1 MTAITQNLPTLNN
14 RAKSALLLAM
24 RDFYDTVGKFLPTKH
39 IQPKSQYATSRRPPK
54 ELTIIERPLWEQIP
68 HEYDYF
74 HSYFCDTPQFIGGY
88 FARKYATLYQ
98 EKGSKVA
105 NTYLRTCGL
114 IRCTEVQ
121 QQYAINAGK
130 SLLAQ
135 EFYKQLSILPT
146 LDKIDVEELAGK
158 IAGYMHNLIIKFLE
172 TDEFKLSCVGENSHE
187 LVIYKFALEQLKPL
201 KITAPYFADY
211 KKGEISEQQIV
222 IALAKLSDDS
232 WWQNKL
238 KRQWSFQREH
248 LAIAAGQV
256 QKSASPY
263 ASRTCV
269 GEWREQKRKNREWL
283 KNQCIENVDT
293 GEQFELV
300 LQVDKSNANPAI
312 RRCELMIRM
321 RGFED
326 IANEYGYVGAFI
338 TLTAPS
344 KYHAVHA
351 KGGFVKNWN
360 GGTPRDAQRYLCKVW
375 AKIRAKLNREG
386 IKIFGFRVAEPHHD
400 GTPHWHILVFML
412 PENKDKVRDIMYSY
426 ALEEDGSEQ
435 GAQYARFKFENIE
448 KEKGSATG
456 YIAKYISKNI
466 DGYQLDNEVDDET
479 GQNLKE
485 MAKNVTAWASR
496 WGIRQFQQI
505 GGAPVTVWRE
515 LRRLGSQKVE
525 SPAIDPVLAA
535 ADAGDWAAYTQLQG
549 GAMVQ
554 RKDLRVR
561 ISYEEAQ
568 NQFEEDVKKIKGVF
582 SPIVGAASFI
592 CTRLINWA
600 IVSKNRSDSDARSS
614 VNNCTEVKNSP
625 KHDQRQKIKKE
636 LEKRKIIFNTKHI
649 DAILAGNP
657 VSFNENL
664 CVKIFENYLVYLN
677 LPYSSSD
684 CDCKLL
690 KNRGKVK
697 VAINKDREKLLIKTS
712 DPEENL
718 KNMEYLKILD
728 EIMVTAPKTKIADKP
743 RLLVKK
749 DNSKPKKS
757 DDLLDEIFKYLEK
770 KNIKFSDWLKKP
782 NILVNY
788 K

>member
-1 MTAITQNLPTLNN
+1 MTTITQNLPTLNH
-14 RAKSALLLAM
+14 RVKYALFSTM

-39 IQPKSQYATSRRPPK
+39 IQPKSQYSTSRRPPRN
-54 ELTIIERPLWEQIP
+54 LTIIERPLWEQIP

-114 IRCTEVQ
+114 TRCTEVQ
-121 QQYAINAGK
+121 QQYAIKDAGK
-130 SLLAQ
+130 SLIVQ
-135 EFYKQLSILPT
+135 EFYEQLSKLPI

-172 TDEFKLSCVGENSHE
+172 TDEFKLSNNAHE
-187 LVIYKFALEQLKPL
+187 LAIYKFALEQLKPL
-201 KITAPYFADY
+201 KIVAPYFADY
-211 KKGEISEQQIV
+211 KKDEISEQQIV
-222 IALAKLSDDS
+222 IALAKLSDDK
-232 WWQNKL
+232 WWKSKL
-238 KRQWSFQREH
+238 KRRWAFQREH

-263 ASRTCV
+263 ASRTCI
-269 GEWREQKRKNREWL
+269 GEWKEQKRKNREWL
-283 KNQCIENVDT
+283 KNQCIENTET

-312 RRCELMIRM
+312 RRCELMVRM

-326 IANEYGYVGAFI
+326 IADEYGYEGAFI

-360 GGTPRDAQRYLCKVW
+360 GGTPRDTQRYLCGVW
-375 AKIRAKLNREG
+375 AKIRAKLNRER

-412 PENKDKVRDIMYSY
+412 PEHKQQVYEIMQTY

-525 SPAIDPVLAA
+525 SPTIDPVLAA

-561 ISYEEAQ
+561 ISYEETQ
-568 NQFEEDVKKIKGVF
+568 NQFEEDIKKVKGVF
-582 SPIVGAASFI
+582 SPIIGMASFI
-592 CTRLINWA
+592 CTRLIKWA

-614 VNNCTEVKNSP
+614 VNNCTQSKNSTEY
-625 KHDQRQKIKKE
+625 DQRQNVINELKKHQINYNQHQ
-636 LEKRKIIFNTKHI
+636 L
-649 DAILAGNP
+649 
-657 VSFNENL
+657 
-664 CVKIFENYLVYLN
+664 NYLLTGQD
-677 LPYSSSD
+677 LKFSD
-684 CDCKLL
+684 
-690 KNRGKVK
+690 
-697 VAINKDREKLLIKTS
+697 KLLIKWVKEKLAII
-712 DPEENL
+712 DL
-718 KNMEYLKILD
+718 RQKWIG
-728 EIMVTAPKTKIADKP
+728 APPDIEW
-743 RLLVKK
+743 
-749 DNSKPKKS
+749 S
-757 DDLLDEIFKYLEK
+757 F
-770 KNIKFSDWLKKP
+770 
-782 NILVNY
+782 
-788 K
+788 

>member
-1 MTAITQNLPTLNN
+1 MTTITQNLPTLNH
-14 RAKSALLLAM
+14 RVKYALFSTM

-39 IQPKSQYATSRRPPK
+39 IQPKSQYSTSRRPPK
-54 ELTIIERPLWEQIP
+54 NLTIIERPLWEQIP

-114 IRCTEVQ
+114 TRCTEVQ
-121 QQYAINAGK
+121 QQYAIKDAGK
-130 SLLAQ
+130 SLIVQ
-135 EFYKQLSILPT
+135 EFYEQLSKLPI

-172 TDEFKLSCVGENSHE
+172 TDEFKLSNNAHE
-187 LVIYKFALEQLKPL
+187 LAIYKFALEQLKPL

-222 IALAKLSDDS
+222 IALAKLSDDK
-232 WWQNKL
+232 WWRSRL
-238 KRQWSFQREH
+238 KRTWGFQREH

-256 QKSASPY
+256 QKHASPY
-263 ASRTCV
+263 VSHTCV
-269 GEWREQKRKNREWL
+269 GEWKEQKRKNREWL
-283 KNQCIENVDT
+283 KNQCIENTET

-312 RRCELMIRM
+312 RRCELMVRM

-326 IANEYGYVGAFI
+326 IADEFGHEGAFI
-338 TLTAPS
+338 TLTALS

-360 GGTPRDAQRYLCKVW
+360 GGTPRDTQRYLCGVW
-375 AKIRAKLNREG
+375 AKIRAKLNREN

-412 PENKDKVRDIMYSY
+412 PEHKQRVYEIMQAY
-426 ALEEDGSEQ
+426 ALEKDGGEQ
-435 GAQYARFKFENIE
+435 GAQHARFEFEEIE

-549 GAMVQ
+549 GAMVK
-554 RKDLRVR
+554 RKELRVR
-561 ISYEEAQ
+561 ISYEDTQ

-582 SPIVGAASFI
+582 SPIIGMASFI
-592 CTRLINWA
+592 CTRLIKWA

-614 VNNCTEVKNSP
+614 SSVNNCTEVKKSP
-625 KHDQRQKIKKE
+625 QDDRRQKVINELKKHQINYNPHQ
-636 LEKRKIIFNTKHI
+636 LNHL
-649 DAILAGNP
+649 LAGRELK
-657 VSFNENL
+657 F
-664 CVKIFENYLVYLN
+664 
-677 LPYSSSD
+677 SD
-684 CDCKLL
+684 
-690 KNRGKVK
+690 
-697 VAINKDREKLLIKTS
+697 KLLIKWV
-712 DPEENL
+712 
-718 KNMEYLKILD
+718 KNKLAVI
-728 EIMVTAPKTKIADKP
+728 
-743 RLLVKK
+743 
-749 DNSKPKKS
+749 
-757 DDLLDEIFKYLEK
+757 DLRQKWNGMPPDIEWSF
-770 KNIKFSDWLKKP
+770 
-782 NILVNY
+782 
-788 K
+788 

>member
-1 MTAITQNLPTLNN
+1 MSTITQSLPPISN
-14 RAKSALLLAM
+14 RAKSALFSAM
-24 RDFYDTVGKFLPTKH
+24 RDFYGTVGQYLPTKG
-39 IQPKSQYATSRRPPK
+39 IQPKSQYAVGRRAPK
-54 ELTIIERPLWEQIP
+54 DLTVIERPLWEQIP

-74 HSYFCDTPQFIGGY
+74 HPFFSDTPQFIGSY
-88 FARKYATLYQ
+88 FAHKYGSLYQ
-98 EKGSKVA
+98 EKGSKAA

-114 IRCTEVQ
+114 TRCAEVQ
-121 QQYAINAGK
+121 EQYTIKNAGA
-130 SLLAQ
+130 SLIAQ
-135 EFYKQLSILPT
+135 QFYKQLSTLPT
-146 LDKIDVEELAGK
+146 LDKSDVNDLGAD
-158 IAGYMHNLIIKFLE
+158 ISSYMQNLIIKFLE
-172 TDEFKLSCVGENSHE
+172 TDEFKLNDSEHE
-187 LVIYKFALEQLKPL
+187 LSIYKFALEQLAPL

-211 KKGEISEQQIV
+211 QKKEISDQQIV
-222 IALAKLSDDS
+222 IALAKLSDAK

-263 ASRTCV
+263 ASRACV
-269 GEWREQKRKNREWL
+269 GEWKEQKRKNREWL
-283 KNQCIENVDT
+283 KNQCIENTET

-312 RRCELMIRM
+312 RRCELMVRM

-326 IANEYGYVGAFI
+326 IADEYGYEGAFI

-344 KYHAVHA
+344 KYHAAHA

-360 GGTPRDAQRYLCKVW
+360 SGTPRDTQRYLCGVW
-375 AKIRAKLNREG
+375 ARTRAKLNREN

-426 ALEEDGSEQ
+426 ALEEDGGEQ

-525 SPAIDPVLAA
+525 SPTIDPVLAA

-568 NQFEEDVKKIKGVF
+568 NQFEEDIKKIKGVF
-582 SPIVGAASFI
+582 SPIIGMASFI
-592 CTRLINWA
+592 CTRLIKWA

-614 VNNCTEVKNSP
+614 VNNCTQSKNSTEY
-625 KHDQRQKIKKE
+625 DQRQNVINELKKHQINYNQHQ
-636 LEKRKIIFNTKHI
+636 L
-649 DAILAGNP
+649 
-657 VSFNENL
+657 
-664 CVKIFENYLVYLN
+664 NYLLMGRD
-677 LPYSSSD
+677 LTFD
-684 CDCKLL
+684 D
-690 KNRGKVK
+690 
-697 VAINKDREKLLIKTS
+697 KLLIKWV
-712 DPEENL
+712 
-718 KNMEYLKILD
+718 KNKLAIIDLRQKWIG
-728 EIMVTAPKTKIADKP
+728 APPDIGW
-743 RLLVKK
+743 
-749 DNSKPKKS
+749 S
-757 DDLLDEIFKYLEK
+757 F
-770 KNIKFSDWLKKP
+770 
-782 NILVNY
+782 
-788 K
+788 

>member
-1 MTAITQNLPTLNN
+1 MATITQTLPPITN
-14 RAKSALLLAM
+14 SARHALGFVM
-24 RDFYDTVGKFLPTKH
+24 RDFYQTVGQYLPTKP
-39 IQPKSQYATSRRPPK
+39 IQPKSQYAVGRRAPK
-54 ELTIIERPLWEQIP
+54 DLTVIERPLWEQIP
-68 HEYDYF
+68 YEYDYF
-74 HSYFCDTPQFIGGY
+74 HPFFSDTPQFIGSY
-88 FARKYATLYQ
+88 FARKYGSLYQ
-98 EKGSKVA
+98 EKGSKAA

-114 IRCTEVQ
+114 TRCAEVQ
-121 QQYAINAGK
+121 EQYTIKNAGA
-130 SLLAQ
+130 SLIAQ
-135 EFYKQLSILPT
+135 QFYKQLSTLPT
-146 LDKIDVEELAGK
+146 LDKSDVNDLGAD
-158 IAGYMHNLIIKFLE
+158 ISSYMQNLIIKFLE
-172 TDEFKLSCVGENSHE
+172 TDEFKLNDSEHE
-187 LVIYKFALEQLKPL
+187 LSIYKFALEQLAPL

-211 KKGEISEQQIV
+211 QKKEISDQQIV
-222 IALAKLSDDS
+222 IALAKLSDAK

-263 ASRTCV
+263 ASRACV
-269 GEWREQKRKNREWL
+269 SEWKEQKRKNREWL
-283 KNQCIENVDT
+283 KNQCIENAET

-312 RRCELMIRM
+312 RRCELMVRM

-326 IANEYGYVGAFI
+326 IADEYGYEGAFI

-344 KYHAVHA
+344 KYHAAHA

-360 GGTPRDAQRYLCKVW
+360 SGTPRDTQRYLCGVW
-375 AKIRAKLNREG
+375 ARIRAKLNREN

-426 ALEEDGSEQ
+426 ALEEDGGEQ

-525 SPAIDPVLAA
+525 SPTIDPVLAA

-568 NQFEEDVKKIKGVF
+568 NQFEEDIKKIKGVF
-582 SPIVGAASFI
+582 SPIIGMASFI
-592 CTRLINWA
+592 CTRLIKWA

-614 VNNCTEVKNSP
+614 VNNCTQSKNSTEY
-625 KHDQRQKIKKE
+625 DQRQNVINELKKHQINYNQHQ
-636 LEKRKIIFNTKHI
+636 L
-649 DAILAGNP
+649 
-657 VSFNENL
+657 
-664 CVKIFENYLVYLN
+664 NYLLTGR
-677 LPYSSSD
+677 D
-684 CDCKLL
+684 L
-690 KNRGKVK
+690 KFN
-697 VAINKDREKLLIKTS
+697 DKLLIKWVK
-712 DPEENL
+712 DKL
-718 KNMEYLKILD
+718 AIIDLRQKWIG
-728 EIMVTAPKTKIADKP
+728 APPDIEW
-743 RLLVKK
+743 
-749 DNSKPKKS
+749 S
-757 DDLLDEIFKYLEK
+757 F
-770 KNIKFSDWLKKP
+770 
-782 NILVNY
+782 
-788 K
+788 

>member
-1 MTAITQNLPTLNN
+1 MASIAQTLPPITN
-14 RAKSALLLAM
+14 RARSALFSAM
-24 RDFYDTVGKFLPTKH
+24 RDYFDTVGKFLPTKS
-39 IQPKSQYATSRRPPK
+39 IPRKSQYSNIGHKPPK
-54 ELTIIERPLWEQIP
+54 ELTVIERPLWEQIP

-74 HSYFCDTPQFIGGY
+74 HPFFSDAPQFIGSY

-98 EKGSKVA
+98 EKGSKTA

-114 IRCTEVQ
+114 TRCSEVQ
-121 QQYAINAGK
+121 EKYTIKNTGA
-130 SLLAQ
+130 SLVAQ
-135 EFYKQLSILPT
+135 AFYKQLSTLPT
-146 LDKIDVEELAGK
+146 YDKIDVDELGAK
-158 IAGYMHNLIIKFLE
+158 IAAYMQNLIIKFLE
-172 TDEFKLSCVGENSHE
+172 TDEFKLSNNDHE
-187 LVIYKFALEQLKPL
+187 LTIYRFALEQLKPL
-201 KITAPYFADY
+201 RITAPYFADY
-211 KKGEISEQQIV
+211 KKDEITAQQIV
-222 IALAKLSDDS
+222 IALAKLSDDK

-238 KRQWSFQREH
+238 KRIWAFQREH

-269 GEWREQKRKNREWL
+269 GEWKEQKRKNREWL
-283 KNQCIENVDT
+283 KNQCIENTDT

-326 IANEYGYVGAFI
+326 IADEFGYTGAFI

-351 KGGFVKNWN
+351 KGGFIKNWN
-360 GGTPRDAQRYLCKVW
+360 AGTPRDTQRFLCNVW

-412 PENKDKVRDIMYSY
+412 PEHKERVESIMRSY
-426 ALEEDGSEQ
+426 ALEEDGGEL
-435 GAQYARFKFENIE
+435 GAQENRFKFVDIE
-448 KEKGSATG
+448 KEKGTATG

-466 DGYQLDNEVDDET
+466 DGYQLDDEIDDET
-479 GQNLKE
+479 GQNLKD

-561 ISYEEAQ
+561 VSYEEIQ

-592 CTRLINWA
+592 CTRLIKWA
-600 IVSKNRSDSDARSS
+600 IVSKNRRDCAPRSS
-614 VNNCTEVKNSP
+614 VNNCTQVKKSSLDDQREEIRKQLKIIGLPDDNFTVNRLYLRESIKISRNQYLKLDNTLDGVHLIVSNSPSRPKKPVKN
-625 KHDQRQKIKKE
+625 DFVE
-636 LEKRKIIFNTKHI
+636 FN
-649 DAILAGNP
+649 
-657 VSFNENL
+657 F
-664 CVKIFENYLVYLN
+664 
-677 LPYSSSD
+677 
-684 CDCKLL
+684 
-690 KNRGKVK
+690 
-697 VAINKDREKLLIKTS
+697 
-712 DPEENL
+712 
-718 KNMEYLKILD
+718 
-728 EIMVTAPKTKIADKP
+728 
-743 RLLVKK
+743 
-749 DNSKPKKS
+749 
-757 DDLLDEIFKYLEK
+757 
-770 KNIKFSDWLKKP
+770 
-782 NILVNY
+782 
-788 K
+788 

>member
-1 MTAITQNLPTLNN
+1 MTTITQNLPPISN

-24 RDFYDTVGKFLPTKH
+24 RDFYDTVGKFLPTKY
-39 IQPKSQYATSRRPPK
+39 IQPKSQYATARRPPK
-54 ELTIIERPLWEQIP
+54 DLTIIERPLWEQIQ

-74 HSYFCDTPQFIGGY
+74 HPYFSDSPLFIGRY
-88 FARKYATLYQ
+88 FARKYLTLYQ

-114 IRCTEVQ
+114 TRCTEVQ
-121 QQYAINAGK
+121 QQYAIENTGK
-130 SLLAQ
+130 SLIVQ
-135 EFYKQLSILPT
+135 KFYEQLSKLPI
-146 LDKIDVEELAGK
+146 LDKIDVEELGGK

-172 TDEFKLSCVGENSHE
+172 TEEFKLSNNAHE
-187 LVIYKFALEQLKPL
+187 LAIYKFALEQLKPL

-222 IALAKLSDDS
+222 IALAKLSDDK
-232 WWQNKL
+232 WWKSRL
-238 KRQWSFQREH
+238 KRTWGFQREH

-256 QKSASPY
+256 QKHASPY

-269 GEWREQKRKNREWL
+269 GEWKEQKRKNREWL
-283 KNQCIENVDT
+283 KKQCIENTET

-312 RRCELMIRM
+312 RRCELMVRM

-326 IANEYGYVGAFI
+326 IADEYGYEGAFI

-360 GGTPRDAQRYLCKVW
+360 GGTPRDTQRYLCGVW
-375 AKIRAKLNREG
+375 AKIRAKLNRER

-412 PENKDKVRDIMYSY
+412 PEHKQRVYEIMQTY
-426 ALEEDGSEQ
+426 ALEEDGGEQ

-525 SPAIDPVLAA
+525 SPTIDPVLAA

-568 NQFEEDVKKIKGVF
+568 NQFEEDIKKIKGVF
-582 SPIVGAASFI
+582 SPIIGMASFI
-592 CTRLINWA
+592 CTRLIKWA

-614 VNNCTEVKNSP
+614 VNNCTEVKKSP
-625 KHDQRQKIKKE
+625 QDDQRQKVINELKKHQINYNSHQ
-636 LEKRKIIFNTKHI
+636 LNHL
-649 DAILAGNP
+649 LAGRELK
-657 VSFNENL
+657 F
-664 CVKIFENYLVYLN
+664 
-677 LPYSSSD
+677 SD
-684 CDCKLL
+684 
-690 KNRGKVK
+690 
-697 VAINKDREKLLIKTS
+697 KLLIKWV
-712 DPEENL
+712 
-718 KNMEYLKILD
+718 K
-728 EIMVTAPKTKIADKP
+728 DK
-743 RLLVKK
+743 LAVI
-749 DNSKPKKS
+749 
-757 DDLLDEIFKYLEK
+757 DLRQKWSGIPPDIEWSF
-770 KNIKFSDWLKKP
+770 
-782 NILVNY
+782 
-788 K
+788 

>member
-1 MTAITQNLPTLNN
+1 MTTITQNLPPISN
-14 RAKSALLLAM
+14 RVRSALFGAV

-39 IQPKSQYATSRRPPK
+39 IQPKSQYATGRRPPK

-74 HSYFCDTPQFIGGY
+74 HPYFSNTPQFIGGY

-114 IRCTEVQ
+114 TRCTEVQ
-121 QQYAINAGK
+121 QQYAIENAGK
-130 SLLAQ
+130 SLIVQ
-135 EFYKQLSILPT
+135 EFYKQLSILPA
-146 LDKIDVEELAGK
+146 LDKIDVEGLGGE
-158 IAGYMHNLIIKFLE
+158 IASYMRNLVIKFLE
-172 TDEFKLSCVGENSHE
+172 TDEFKLSNNDHE
-187 LVIYKFALEQLKPL
+187 LAIYKFALEQLKPL
-201 KITAPYFADY
+201 KITAPYFAEY

-222 IALAKLSDDS
+222 ISLAKLSDDK
-232 WWQNKL
+232 WWKSRL
-238 KRQWSFQREH
+238 KRQWGFQREH

-269 GEWREQKRKNREWL
+269 GEWKEQKRKNREWL
-283 KNQCIENVDT
+283 KKQCIENAET

-312 RRCELMIRM
+312 RRCELMVRM

-326 IANEYGYVGAFI
+326 IADEYGYEGAFI

-360 GGTPRDAQRYLCKVW
+360 GGTPRDTQRYLCSVW
-375 AKIRAKLNREG
+375 AKIRAKLSREN

-412 PENKDKVRDIMYSY
+412 PEHKQRVYEIMQTY
-426 ALEEDGSEQ
+426 ALEEDGGEQ

-525 SPAIDPVLAA
+525 SPTIDPVLAA

-554 RKDLRVR
+554 RKDLQVR
-561 ISYEEAQ
+561 ISYEEEQ
-568 NQFEEDVKKIKGVF
+568 NQFEEDIKKVKGVF
-582 SPIVGAASFI
+582 SPIVGMASFI
-592 CTRLINWA
+592 CTRLIKWA

-614 VNNCTEVKNSP
+614 VNNCTQVKKSSLDDQREEIRKQLKIIGLPDDNFTVNRLYLRESIKISHNQYLKLDNTLNSVHLIVSNSPSRPRKPVKN
-625 KHDQRQKIKKE
+625 DFVE
-636 LEKRKIIFNTKHI
+636 FY
-649 DAILAGNP
+649 
-657 VSFNENL
+657 F
-664 CVKIFENYLVYLN
+664 
-677 LPYSSSD
+677 
-684 CDCKLL
+684 
-690 KNRGKVK
+690 
-697 VAINKDREKLLIKTS
+697 
-712 DPEENL
+712 
-718 KNMEYLKILD
+718 
-728 EIMVTAPKTKIADKP
+728 
-743 RLLVKK
+743 
-749 DNSKPKKS
+749 
-757 DDLLDEIFKYLEK
+757 
-770 KNIKFSDWLKKP
+770 
-782 NILVNY
+782 
-788 K
+788 

>member
-1 MTAITQNLPTLNN
+1 MATITQTLPPITN
-14 RAKSALLLAM
+14 SARHALGFVM
-24 RDFYDTVGKFLPTKH
+24 RDFYQTVGQYLPTKP
-39 IQPKSQYATSRRPPK
+39 IQPKSQYAVGRRAPK
-54 ELTIIERPLWEQIP
+54 DLTVIERPLWEQIP
-68 HEYDYF
+68 YEYDYF
-74 HSYFCDTPQFIGGY
+74 HPFFSDTPQFIGSY
-88 FARKYATLYQ
+88 FARKYGSLYQ
-98 EKGSKVA
+98 EKGSKAA

-114 IRCTEVQ
+114 TRCAEVQ
-121 QQYAINAGK
+121 EQYTIKNAGA
-130 SLLAQ
+130 SLIAQ
-135 EFYKQLSILPT
+135 QFYKQLSTLPT
-146 LDKIDVEELAGK
+146 LDKSDVNDLGAD
-158 IAGYMHNLIIKFLE
+158 ISSYMQNLIIKFLE
-172 TDEFKLSCVGENSHE
+172 TDEFKLNDSEHE
-187 LVIYKFALEQLKPL
+187 LSIYKFALEQLAPL

-211 KKGEISEQQIV
+211 QKKEISDQQIV
-222 IALAKLSDDS
+222 IALAKLSDAK

-263 ASRTCV
+263 ASRACV
-269 GEWREQKRKNREWL
+269 SEWKEQKRKNREWL
-283 KNQCIENVDT
+283 KNQCIENTET

-312 RRCELMIRM
+312 RRCELMVRM

-326 IANEYGYVGAFI
+326 IADEYGYEGAFI

-344 KYHAVHA
+344 KYHAAHA

-360 GGTPRDAQRYLCKVW
+360 SGTPRDTQRYLCGVW
-375 AKIRAKLNREG
+375 ARIRAKLNREN

-426 ALEEDGSEQ
+426 ALEEDGGEQ

-525 SPAIDPVLAA
+525 SPTIDPVLAA

-568 NQFEEDVKKIKGVF
+568 NQFEEDIKKIKGVF
-582 SPIVGAASFI
+582 SPIIGMASFI
-592 CTRLINWA
+592 CTRLIKWA

-614 VNNCTEVKNSP
+614 VNNCTQSKNSTEY
-625 KHDQRQKIKKE
+625 DQRQNVINELKKHQINYNQHQ
-636 LEKRKIIFNTKHI
+636 L
-649 DAILAGNP
+649 
-657 VSFNENL
+657 
-664 CVKIFENYLVYLN
+664 NYLLMGRD
-677 LPYSSSD
+677 LTFD
-684 CDCKLL
+684 D
-690 KNRGKVK
+690 
-697 VAINKDREKLLIKTS
+697 KLLIKWV
-712 DPEENL
+712 
-718 KNMEYLKILD
+718 KNKLAIIDLRQKWIG
-728 EIMVTAPKTKIADKP
+728 APPDIEW
-743 RLLVKK
+743 
-749 DNSKPKKS
+749 S
-757 DDLLDEIFKYLEK
+757 F
-770 KNIKFSDWLKKP
+770 
-782 NILVNY
+782 
-788 K
+788 

>member
-1 MTAITQNLPTLNN
+1 MITITQNLPTLNH
-14 RAKSALLLAM
+14 RVKYALLSGM

-39 IQPKSQYATSRRPPK
+39 IQPKSQYATCRRPPN

-74 HSYFCDTPQFIGGY
+74 HPFFSDTPQFIGSY

-114 IRCTEVQ
+114 TRCTEVQ
-121 QQYAINAGK
+121 QQYAIENAGK
-130 SLLAQ
+130 SLIVQ
-135 EFYKQLSILPT
+135 EFYEQLSKLPI
-146 LDKIDVEELAGK
+146 LDKIDVEELGGK

-172 TDEFKLSCVGENSHE
+172 TDEFKLSNNAHE
-187 LVIYKFALEQLKPL
+187 LAIYKFALEQLKPL
-201 KITAPYFADY
+201 KITAPYFAEY

-222 IALAKLSDDS
+222 IALAKLSDDK
-232 WWQNKL
+232 WWKSRL
-238 KRQWSFQREH
+238 KRTWGFQREH

-256 QKSASPY
+256 QKHANPY

-269 GEWREQKRKNREWL
+269 GEWKEQKRKNREWL
-283 KNQCIENVDT
+283 KNQCIENTET

-312 RRCELMIRM
+312 RRCELMVRM

-326 IANEYGYVGAFI
+326 IADEYGYEGAFI

-344 KYHAVHA
+344 KYHSVHA

-360 GGTPRDAQRYLCKVW
+360 GGTPRDTQRYLCGVW
-375 AKIRAKLNREG
+375 AKIRAKLNREN

-412 PENKDKVRDIMYSY
+412 PEHKQRVYEIMQTY
-426 ALEEDGSEQ
+426 ALEEDGGEQ

-479 GQNLKE
+479 GQNLKD

-568 NQFEEDVKKIKGVF
+568 NQFEEDIKKIKGVF
-582 SPIVGAASFI
+582 SPIIGMASFI
-592 CTRLINWA
+592 CTRLIKWA

-614 VNNCTEVKNSP
+614 VNNCTEVKKSP
-625 KHDQRQKIKKE
+625 QDDRRQKVINELKKHQINYNPHQ
-636 LEKRKIIFNTKHI
+636 LNHL
-649 DAILAGNP
+649 LAGRELK
-657 VSFNENL
+657 F
-664 CVKIFENYLVYLN
+664 
-677 LPYSSSD
+677 SD
-684 CDCKLL
+684 
-690 KNRGKVK
+690 
-697 VAINKDREKLLIKTS
+697 KLLIKWV
-712 DPEENL
+712 
-718 KNMEYLKILD
+718 K
-728 EIMVTAPKTKIADKP
+728 DKLAIIDL
-743 RLLVKK
+743 RKK
-749 DNSKPKKS
+749 WSGMPPDIEWS
-757 DDLLDEIFKYLEK
+757 F
-770 KNIKFSDWLKKP
+770 
-782 NILVNY
+782 
-788 K
+788 